1 LSRPIL
7 PVIDRIASD
16 NELPRQASVCI
27 IGGGVAG
34 ISTALELA
42 ERGIDVVVLEKG
54 EIAAE
59 QSSRNWG
66 WCRQMGRDPR
76 EIPLIRISLD
86 LWRNMN
92 SRIGGETG
100 YTECGILYLCETE
113 AQLASRQKWYDENAK
128 PWNLPTRMISGQ
140 EAAALQPG
148 CTKPWKGALYTPAD
162 GKAEPFIAV
171 PAMALGARG
180 KGAKILTHCAA
191 RGLET
196 KAGRVSAVVT
206 EKGTIACDTVVLA
219 GGAWSRRFCHNLGID
234 LPQLT
239 VINSVMRT
247 EPIDTGLTRTGS
259 GGHFTFR
266 KRLDGGF
273 TVTHNHLSV
282 ADIVPDSFRLFREFL
297 PALLLDWK
305 GLRLRLGKRFIDEA
319 SLKRTWRLD
328 ETTPFEQVRILDPAP
343 IASVLDEAAR
353 SLIEYYPAFKPMKI
367 AERWGGA
374 IDATP
379 DAVPV
384 ISKVAKLEG
393 FHLATG
399 FSGHGFGL
407 GPGAGKLMA
416 EIVTGETPCV
426 DPAPFRYGRFFDGT
440 NPRPTTGL

>member
-1 LSRPIL
+1 MPKIKRVSPDTQL
-7 PVIDRIASD
+7 PK
-16 NELPRQASVCI
+16 QAAVCV

-34 ISTALELA
+34 VSTALELV
-42 ERGIDVVVLEKG
+42 ERGLDVVLLEKG

-76 EIPLIRISLD
+76 EIPLIQISMA
-86 LWRNMN
+86 LWDGMDQRV
-92 SRIGGETG
+92 GGQTG
-100 YTECGILYLCETE
+100 FTRCGILYLCETE
-113 AQLASRQKWYDENAK
+113 QQLALKNTWYETNAR
-128 PWNLPTRMISGQ
+128 PAGLATRMIGAT
-140 EAAALQPG
+140 EANALQPG
-148 CTKPWKGALYTPAD
+148 CTKPWKGALFTPND
-162 GKAEPFIAV
+162 GRAEPFVAV
-171 PAMALGARG
+171 PLMAEALRRKGG
-180 KGAKILTHCAA
+180 KVFTNCAV

-219 GGAWSRRFCHNLGID
+219 GGAWSRRFCGNLGIA

-247 EPIDTGLTRTGS
+247 EPLETGLTRTCS
-259 GGHFTFR
+259 GGGFTFR
-266 KRLDGGF
+266 KRMDGGY
-273 TVTHNHLSV
+273 TITDNHFSV

-297 PALLLDWK
+297 PALMLDWN
-305 GLRLRLGKRFIDEA
+305 GLRLRLGKRFIEEA
-319 SLKRTWRLD
+319 RLKRRWALD
-328 ETTPFEQVRILDPAP
+328 EVSPFEEVRILDPAP
-343 IASVLDEAAR
+343 VTDVLDQAAR
-353 SLIEYYPAFKPMKI
+353 QLQDYYPVFKPMRI

-374 IDATP
+374 IDAVP

-384 ISKVAKLEG
+384 ISKVERLQG
-393 FHLATG
+393 FHLCTG

-426 DPAPFRYGRFFDGT
+426 DPSPFRYTRFFDGT